1 MTEVTRGHTAS
12 ASEMDPTTIR
22 LITTFIF
29 YFGPYLMMD
38 IVEWRCHGFTMQSH
52 KIWNQ
57 KGRKDYQ
64 NRTKLIT
71 GFI

>member
-12 ASEMDPTTIR
+12 ASEMDPATIK

-38 IVEWRCHGFTMQSH
+38 IVEWRCVMVLLSEA
-52 KIWNQ
+52 
-57 KGRKDYQ
+57 
-64 NRTKLIT
+64 TKYGI
-71 GFI
+71 